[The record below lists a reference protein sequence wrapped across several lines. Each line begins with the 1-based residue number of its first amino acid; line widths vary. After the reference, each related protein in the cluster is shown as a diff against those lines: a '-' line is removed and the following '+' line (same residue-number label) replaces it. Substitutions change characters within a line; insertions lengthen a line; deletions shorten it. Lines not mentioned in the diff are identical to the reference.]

1 MNMDT
6 HNIKIPK
13 NVLKRKIREHYRYI
27 ELYSTVGDL
36 RKSIEGIPDDAVVDA
51 DYGYYEGDLTSF
63 YVIEKS
69 EESDE
74 DYNNRIETYVKRK
87 QKQANYNMVANHIID
102 YVKANSPS
110 LDDVLKSLSVFKGKK
125 FGFRCSS
132 VVNELLAD
140 GYIHLN
146 EDRTKV
152 LFHRDHISKKVG

>member
-1 MNMDT
+1 MDT

-69 EESDE
+69 EESDK

-140 GYIHLN
+140 GYIYYN
-146 EDRTKV
+146 EDRSKL
-152 LFHRDHISKKVG
+152 LFHKDHISKKVG